1 MLFRLLW
8 HFMGMDKPDEESQVW
23 ICCMKRKFI
32 RRSRPAYDQYRLQD
46 GMVVPCSACGMG
58 CNAIGLD

>member
-8 HFMGMDKPDEESQVW
+8 QFMGMDKSDEERQIW

-32 RRSRPAYDQYRLQD
+32 RRSRPAYDQYRRQD
-46 GMVVPCSACGMG
+46 VVPCSACGMG